1 MNDDAYLADLLDELV
16 TAEPPPAWSDVLRR
30 ARRSRRRYGLVAV
43 VLAALVLAPAS
54 WAVANAFE
62 GSAPPELITSGVADS
77 NALAPQVVAAAEAK
91 GWPDPASYGATA
103 DLSKLHGV
111 MQLQTPD
118 GPLDLW
124 AAPSSNG
131 GVCEFL
137 GFEVDLRPGANGGWD
152 GGCLNPPLKLFPP
165 TLENESWHPNL
176 YYEYGYTSIPNAATA
191 TMSLTDGQSATVP
204 VVEGWFLTTFQRTTD
219 GVFSTTTTIQDAS
232 GNQLAEYQAPPPPK
246 DWYPPGS
253 NAAPVGA
260 AAAPGATAAASAAP
274 GAAAAAAAAAG
285 ATASG
290 YGIRICGPH
299 KSVAVKS
306 ALAQSVPTAYVAGL
320 RAAAPARPQSFYKIQ
335 LDVSRSCNV
344 SFPNAPIAFYV
355 PAAAEVRILGA
366 TGAAAFWVHLP
377 RNVNNVLREAAH
389 RVKPFPAP
397 RTLASAE
404 ISHQLA
410 AKPSTYLRLYTVGT
424 PVRRAPGAG
433 SWNRIT
439 LTGPSSP
446 WSDGWNSLRISRLA
460 DYLSRDGQLVRI
472 PASVAVRIRRGAPIP
487 R

>member
-43 VLAALVLAPAS
+43 ALAALVLAPAS

-62 GSAPPELITSGVADS
+62 GSAPPDAITAGVARM
-77 NALAPQVVAAAEAK
+77 NEQAPQVRAAAEAK
-91 GWPDPASYGATA
+91 GWPDPGQYGMTA

-176 YYEYGYTSIPNAATA
+176 YYEYGYTNLSNAATA

-204 VVEGWFLTTFQRTTD
+204 VVEGWFLSTFHRTTD
-219 GVFSTTTTIQDAS
+219 GVNEETTTIEDAS
-232 GNQLAEYQAPPPPK
+232 GNQLAAYQAPPPPK
-246 DWYPPGS
+246 DWTRSRSSS
-253 NAAPVGA
+253 NGAPVGS
-260 AAAPGATAAASAAP
+260 ATPAL
-274 GAAAAAAAAAG
+274 GAAAAAAAPG

-355 PAAAEVRILGA
+355 PAAAEVRILGS
-366 TGAAAFWVHLP
+366 TGAAAFWVDLP
-377 RNVNNVLREAAH
+377 RNVNNVLRKAAH

-424 PVRRAPGAG
+424 PVRHAPGAG

-439 LTGPSSP
+439 LTGPPSP
-446 WSDGWNSLRISRLA
+446 WSDGWNNLRISRLA
-460 DYLSRDGQLVRI
+460 DYLRRDGQLVRI

>member
-1 MNDDAYLADLLDELV
+1 MNDDAYLADLLDGVV

-43 VLAALVLAPAS
+43 ALAALVLAPAS

-131 GVCEFL
+131 GVCGFI
-137 GFEVDLRPGANGGWD
+137 GFEVDLRPGANGGW
-152 GGCLNPPLKLFPP
+152 GGACLNPPLRLYPP
-165 TLENESWHPNL
+165 TLEDESWHPSL
-176 YYEYGYTSIPNAATA
+176 WYEWGYTSISNAATA

-232 GNQLAEYQAPPPPK
+232 GNQLAEYQEPPEPK
-246 DWYPPGS
+246 DWTRSRTSSNGTPIGS
-253 NAAPVGA
+253 ATPALGAAA
-260 AAAPGATAAASAAP
+260 AAAPGATE
-274 GAAAAAAAAAG
+274 
-285 ATASG
+285 SG

-355 PAAAEVRILGA
+355 PAAAEVRILDA

-377 RNVNNVLREAAH
+377 RNVNNVLRKAAH

-424 PVRRAPGAG
+424 PVRHAPGAG

-439 LTGPSSP
+439 LTGPPSP
-446 WSDGWNSLRISRLA
+446 WSDGWNSLQISRRA
-460 DYLSRDGQLVRI
+460 DYLRRDGQPVRI